1 MTRTHRLKNAAS
13 VGKGEPGGFPEE
25 QQPGGGVGW
34 GRQSRVDCEKQTFL
48 VEGGNRLGL
57 SSWRYANT
65 ALGQLGE
72 PMRPKCAGSVRLSL
86 RDVGRSESLLL
97 LLLWAPRDGGGRE

>member
-1 MTRTHRLKNAAS
+1 MSRTHRLKNAALW
-13 VGKGEPGGFPEE
+13 GKENTPPPCPGGTPA
-25 QQPGGGVGW
+25 GGGQ
-34 GRQSRVDCEKQTFL
+34 QSRLDCEKQTFL

-65 ALGQLGE
+65 SLGPLGE
-72 PMRPKCAGSVRLSL
+72 PMGPKCAVSVRLSL

-97 LLLWAPRDGGGRE
+97 LLLLWAPRDGGGRE